1 MDKLN
6 AISVFCKV
14 VETQSFTQAAA
25 QQNISVA
32 MASKLV
38 SQLEEL
44 LKIRL
49 LQRTTRKIVP
59 TEAGIL
65 YYQRCQPILLELN
78 DAEASISNLSSA
90 LQGNLVIS
98 VPMDFGY
105 RFIAPSLHRF
115 IEAHPNLLV
124 DIEYSDRKVDL
135 VAEGYDI
142 ALRIGYLQDSSLV
155 AKKIAR
161 STLHFVASP
170 DYLAKHGTPKTP
182 EDLENHDC
190 LLYKALGN
198 QVYWTF
204 NNQHRTEKVKMNSK
218 LICNNGLT
226 LTQLAKSGL
235 GIINSPYFLID
246 KELQSGE
253 LVEILADYRQQELD
267 LHLIYPNRRHLPAKV
282 RAFMDFIESLNLAT
296 YQIPKNL

>member
-38 SQLEEL
+38 SQLEEQ

-59 TEAGIL
+59 TEAGLI

-115 IEAHPNLLV
+115 IEAHPNLHV

-155 AKKIAR
+155 AKRIAR

-170 DYLAKHGTPKTP
+170 DYLAKHGTPQTP
-182 EDLENHDC
+182 EDLEKHDC

-204 NNQHRTEKVKMNSK
+204 NNQQKIEKVKMNSK

-282 RAFMDFIESLNLAT
+282 RAFMDFIENLNLAT